1 MALSGSLTTDKY
13 NSDRYYKLSWKATQ
27 SITNNKSTIEWT
39 LSAESGATYDN
50 WYAERTLILKIDGT
64 TVYSKTNRVERYDG
78 VIATGKTELSHKT
91 DGSKSF
97 TASIEA
103 AVYGSSVNVTGDK
116 SFTLDTIPRYATS
129 NQSLNSKTET
139 SVKMNWT
146 SDNTIDYIWYSK
158 DNGSNWTG
166 VNVADGKSG
175 TYTIGDLSEN
185 TTYKIKTR
193 VRRKDSQLTTD
204 SSMLSVTTY
213 DYPHCTNA
221 PDFLIGDKVTL
232 TFYNPLN
239 RSFDFTVVGN
249 GVEIH
254 TWEDRTG
261 TTYEGV
267 NGDPAYTNLHNS
279 IPNSR
284 SAKYK
289 VIVTYGTSSRE
300 KQGGTYSIKEDKCLP
315 TFSNFTYKD
324 GNTTVSNLL
333 GTNQILVEGQSQLVV
348 EISAANKMAAQK
360 GATPKK
366 YVAAFDKLSVDIPY
380 STSDTSKS
388 IGAVTGNGSKRLT
401 VTAFDSRDL
410 PKAVYKDLTVLPYA
424 KPVINANIK
433 RLNNFE
439 AQTTISV
446 SGTYSLLTTG
456 GSNKNSIAKVV
467 YQYRETGGAW
477 TSEIPLTT
485 TLTSG
490 KFTCNNVVI
499 SLDNTKSFEFKIIA
513 TDKLGSNNVTV
524 FVDIG
529 QAIFHINT
537 KTKKV
542 YNNNKELALAE
553 DVLTQKTRIDNM
565 SQEVSAQKTQIAN
578 IVNVIYP
585 VGSVYVTSTH
595 TNPATILGKGTWTL
609 VDKGFKSY
617 SVFTPSIF
625 TASTNVVLEGGYLS
639 RGANT
644 IRIRL
649 SIVVNAALSDT
660 GMKLGTLN
668 WNAVGI
674 TGLHAA
680 FVEQL
685 AFRDGA
691 NGGIAYSVNYESGD
705 IQQLDVFDVDSIAS
719 GTTFYLDFTFVVDS
733 SRMLDS
739 ECDKF
744 YWKRT
749 A

>member
-1 MALSGSLTTDKY
+1 MALSGSFTTNKY
-13 NSDRYYKLSWKATQ
+13 NSDRYYKLSWTATQ
-27 SITNNKSTIEWT
+27 SIVDNTSTVKWT

-50 WYAERTLILKIDGT
+50 WYAERTLKLTIDGSV
-64 TVYSKTNRVERYDG
+64 VYSKTDRVERYDG
-78 VIATGKTELSHKT
+78 VIATGTMYLGHHT
-91 DGSKSF
+91 QGNRSF
-97 TASIEA
+97 SASLEA
-103 AVYGSSVNVTGDK
+103 AVYGSTVNLTGEG
-116 SFTLDTIPRYATS
+116 SFSLDDIPRYATS
-129 NQSLNSKTET
+129 VQSLNSKTET
-139 SVKMNWT
+139 TIKINWS
-146 SDNTIDYIWYSK
+146 SDSTVDYLWYST

-175 TYTIGDLSEN
+175 TYTISDLKAN

-204 SSMLSVTTY
+204 SSVLSVTTY

-221 PDFLIGDKVTL
+221 PNFLIGDQVIL

-239 RSFDFTVVGN
+239 RSFDFTIVGN
-249 GVEIH
+249 GVEIY
-254 TWEDRTG
+254 TWTGRTG

-267 NGDPAYTNLHNS
+267 NGEPAYTNLHNS
-279 IPNSR
+279 IPNIR
-284 SAKYK
+284 SATYK
-289 VIVTYGTSSRE
+289 VIVTYGTSKKE

-324 GNTTVSNLL
+324 GNTTVANLL

-348 EISAANKMAAQK
+348 EISTANKMVAQK

-366 YVAAFDKLSVDIPY
+366 YVATFDKLSVDIPY
-380 STSDTSKS
+380 SENATSKT
-388 IGAVTGNGSKRLT
+388 IGTVTGNGSKRLT

-410 PKAVYKDLTVLPYA
+410 PKAVYKDITVLPYT
-424 KPVINANIK
+424 KPVINANVK

-456 GSNKNSIAKVV
+456 GSNKNSITKVE
-467 YQYRETGGAW
+467 YRYRETGGTW
-477 TSEIPLTT
+477 SSYITLST
-485 TLTSG
+485 TLSG
-490 KFTCNNVVI
+490 NKFTCANVVL
-499 SLDNTKSFEFKIIA
+499 SLDNTKSYELDVKA
-513 TDKLGSNNVTV
+513 TDKLGANNVSAL
-524 FVDIG
+524 VDIG
-529 QAIFHINT
+529 QSIFHINT

-553 DVLTQKTRIDNM
+553 SVTAQKTRIDN
-565 SQEVSAQKTQIAN
+565 
-578 IVNVIYP
+578 IVNTIYP
-585 VGSVYVTSTH
+585 VGSVYVTSTN
-595 TNPATILGKGTWTL
+595 TNPANILGKGTWTL

-617 SVFTPSIF
+617 SIFTPDMF
-625 TASTNVVLEGGYLS
+625 TAATNVVADTVYLS

-649 SIVVNAALSDT
+649 SLVVNAALSDT

-668 WNAVGI
+668 WDVVGI

-680 FVEQL
+680 LIEL
-685 AFRDGA
+685 LSFRDGA
-691 NGGIAYSVNYESGD
+691 NGGIAYSVYHESGE
-705 IQQLDVFDVDSIAS
+705 IQQLDVFDVDTIAS
-719 GTTFYLDFTFVVDS
+719 GSTFFLDFTFVVGYD
-733 SRMLDS
+733 RMLDS
-739 ECDKF
+739 VCDKF